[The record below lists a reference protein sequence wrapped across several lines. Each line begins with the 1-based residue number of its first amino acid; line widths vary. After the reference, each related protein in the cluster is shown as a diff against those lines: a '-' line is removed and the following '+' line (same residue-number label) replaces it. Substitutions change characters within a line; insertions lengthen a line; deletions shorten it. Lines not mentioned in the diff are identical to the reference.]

1 MENDNENEN
10 FIKKKRLIM
19 RVNSGELNRKLL
31 YYINEA
37 RTAPKDFSRHLMVDD
52 DVDEKISK
60 LSLFFK
66 YSSNEVGPLI
76 PDKNFQKSSQELLYH
91 IISIDDGSPS
101 FNFTREEKE
110 RNCLRERLKRLNLI
124 PTYYVD
130 LLIVGVEDPIEAL
143 SNILLNR
150 AHRNKILSPEM
161 QYIGIS
167 SGFLPSERL
176 CFVIDI
182 VHSFQ
187 IRSNYI
193 YPKAFGYRPNKYNY
207 KCSQMRYNDYKDNYN
222 EEYYRNNFMKTQ
234 NNYYDYDDS
243 NNDRTFYGFK
253 PNYNRS
259 EKRIINQRKYF
270 NSTGVSPPMNG
281 NNNDLENGRYK
292 DNSRNINKGIDLRIS
307 KQTSISPLNGIEYK
321 NEIYSYRP
329 KAYKIPLCVSIEK
342 NFAKNK
348 KGQVFPIY
356 SKQSKYDD
364 GSILIQ
370 PYDDDQYNE
379 EN

>member
-10 FIKKKRLIM
+10 FIKKKKLIM

-37 RTAPKDFSRHLMVDD
+37 RTTPKDFSRHLMVDD
-52 DVDEKISK
+52 DVDENISK

-66 YSSNEVGPLI
+66 YSSNEVCPLI
-76 PDKNFQKSSQELLYH
+76 PDKNLEKTSQELLYH

-110 RNCLRERLKRLNLI
+110 INCLRERLKRLNLI

-130 LLIVGVEDPIEAL
+130 LLIVGVEEPIEAL

-176 CFVIDI
+176 CIVIDI

-187 IRSNYI
+187 IRSNFI
-193 YPKAFGYRPNKYNY
+193 YPKGFGFGYRPNKYNY
-207 KCSQMRYNDYKDNYN
+207 KCSQMRYNDYKDNYD

-234 NNYYDYDDS
+234 NSYYDYS
-243 NNDRTFYGFK
+243 NNDRTYYGLK
-253 PNYNRS
+253 PNFHRS
-259 EKRIINQRKYF
+259 EKRIINKRKFF
-270 NSTGVSPPMNG
+270 NSTGVSPPKNS
-281 NNNDLENGRYK
+281 NNVEENERYK
-292 DNSRNINKGIDLRIS
+292 DHSRNRNQGIDLRIS

-329 KAYKIPLCVSIEK
+329 KAYKIPLSVSIEK
-342 NFAKNK
+342 NYAKNK
-348 KGQVFPIY
+348 KGQVFPVY

-370 PYDDDQYNE
+370 PYDD
-379 EN
+379 

>member
-76 PDKNFQKSSQELLYH
+76 PDKNLEKSSQELLYH

-143 SNILLNR
+143 SNI
-150 AHRNKILSPEM
+150 
-161 QYIGIS
+161 
-167 SGFLPSERL
+167 

-207 KCSQMRYNDYKDNYN
+207 KCNQMRYNDYKDNYN

>member
-1 MENDNENEN
+1 MESDSENEI
-10 FIKKKRLIM
+10 FIKKKKLIM
-19 RVNSGELNRKLL
+19 RINSGELNRKLL

-37 RTAPKDFSRHLMVDD
+37 RTSPKDFSRHLMVDD
-52 DVDEKISK
+52 DVDENISK

-66 YSSNEVGPLI
+66 YSSNEVCPLI
-76 PDKNFQKSSQELLYH
+76 PDQNLEKSSQELLYH

-110 RNCLRERLKRLNLI
+110 RNCLKERLKRLNLI

-130 LLIVGVEDPIEAL
+130 LLIVGVEDPIEAV

-167 SGFLPSERL
+167 SGMLPSERL

-187 IRSNYI
+187 IVSNYI
-193 YPKAFGYRPNKYNY
+193 HPKMLGYRPNKYNY
-207 KCSQMRYNDYKDNYN
+207 KFNQMRYNNYIDNYD
-222 EEYYRNNFMKTQ
+222 EENYRNNLMKTQ
-234 NNYYDYDDS
+234 NNYYDYL
-243 NNDRTFYGFK
+243 NNDKNRNLYGLKSNF
-253 PNYNRS
+253 NRS
-259 EKRIINQRKYF
+259 EKRIINKKKYF
-270 NSTGVSPPMNG
+270 NSTGVSRLT
-281 NNNDLENGRYK
+281 NNNNNALENNRYK
-292 DNSRNINKGIDLRIS
+292 DHSRNRNKGIDLTIS
-307 KQTSISPLNGIEYK
+307 KQTSISPLNEIEYK

-342 NFAKNK
+342 NYAKNK
-348 KGQVFPIY
+348 KGQMFPIY
-356 SKQSKYDD
+356 TKKSKYED

-370 PYDDDQYNE
+370 PYDDSFNE